1 MNETWVKTKPPG
13 EIEDSYHGG
22 PVPEPIG
29 DRAVIPYDPKITFK
43 KMLIE
48 AAVTSAVLAG
58 LAFIAWAG
66 VEANTKLIIDFVIA
80 HSGMSGVVASI
91 VVPALIR
98 GSLKALGNY
107 LKTKNG
113 VWYERRQDVRE
124 GAEGPA
130 LAAGVDKKREK
141 QLLEQIPPV
150 DNPRERT
157 GR

>member
-1 MNETWVKTKPPG
+1 MSETWVKTKPP
-13 EIEDSYHGG
+13 EDGAA
-22 PVPEPIG
+22 VPELIG
-29 DRAVIPYDPKITFK
+29 DRAVVPYNPKITFK
-43 KMLIE
+43 KVIIE
-48 AAVTSAVLAG
+48 SLVSSAVLMA
-58 LAFIAWAG
+58 LAIIAWAN
-66 VEANTKLIIDFVIA
+66 VSENLAMIIDFVIT
-80 HSGMSGVVASI
+80 HFGLSGVVASI

-98 GSLKALGNY
+98 GFLKGVGNY

-130 LAAGVDKKREK
+130 VAVDKKREK
-141 QLLEQIPPV
+141 QLLEKIPPI